1 MLDRLLDFNPCTMK
15 VGNPSSALF
24 KVRVCSECGK
34 NVHKLKGGGYQKELK
49 EQQQH
54 EGDESVVTTT
64 KTTKVY
70 FHPRCLAIREDR
82 KLHKESGFGAVL
94 SELGEHFE
102 AKARERALVEA
113 RKEAEAAAAKA
124 AEAARKALLE
134 AASVKQHRRRGRRSG
149 FLKRTK
155 RALKAVSW
163 NACGGKQHGADESAF
178 ASI

>member
-1 MLDRLLDFNPCTMK
+1 MK